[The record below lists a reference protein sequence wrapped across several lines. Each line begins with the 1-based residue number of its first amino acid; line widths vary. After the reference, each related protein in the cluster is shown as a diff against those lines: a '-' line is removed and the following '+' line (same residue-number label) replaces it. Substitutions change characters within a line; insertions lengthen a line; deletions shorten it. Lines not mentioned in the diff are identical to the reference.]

1 MPAVFDAGDL
11 SCRLV
16 SMGGARSAGSIGP
29 GVGVSWVR
37 PRPKRRSSTPELLKL
52 IAGRLAVSWPS
63 EALPA
68 GNPSRAASRYSRESA
83 ALSLQ
88 GRMLQPPVW
97 L

>member
-1 MPAVFDAGDL
+1 MPAVFGAGDL
-11 SCRLV
+11 SCRFV

-37 PRPKRRSSTPELLKL
+37 PRPNRRSSTPDLLKL
-52 IAGRLAVSWPS
+52 IAGRSAVSWPS
-63 EALPA
+63 EALPV
-68 GNPSRAASRYSRESA
+68 GNPSRAARRYSRERA

-88 GRMLQPPVW
+88 GRRLQTPVW